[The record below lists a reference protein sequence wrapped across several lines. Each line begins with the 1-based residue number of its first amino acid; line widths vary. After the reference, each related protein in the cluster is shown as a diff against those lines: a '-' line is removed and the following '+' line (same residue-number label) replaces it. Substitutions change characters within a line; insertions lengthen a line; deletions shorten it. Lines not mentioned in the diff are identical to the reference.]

1 MVRGILACWRRP
13 FRGGRDDKGK
23 LGGDEEISVEGKAQA
38 KNQSQRTR
46 GIVALICAQGI
57 DVDCAS
63 EGYEQEER
71 EDNREKEEKRRGRRV
86 RFVDWSHPERVE
98 SDQDGPDHFSALP
111 FDCSLKIFSNF
122 DRETLDTMKCVS
134 EHFNSIANDVS
145 LKRIKWK
152 VDGIYIGKFT
162 MAHAFFMKSHTDN
175 ALLACF
181 SIDLP
186 YKNIISKSKWEANT
200 LMRKARNPPAQNL
213 PAPVPPV
220 PVPPVPGL
228 PAPGFPAPGLP
239 VLVLPPPDS
248 QVHGFPPP
256 GLLAPGPPAPVL
268 PALGPPAPGLPAPG
282 LPVPGHPAPVP
293 LAPVLA
299 GQGPLVRGSL
309 VQGLIWETD
318 TLPIPLIVEL
328 KKAMVNYSPTS
339 LAFINI
345 QLDTNTLSELSS
357 ALGNIT
363 VEAISF
369 REIIR
374 FPAEQTEADECI
386 LRLRRLMLQLKV
398 SSIISYRQNAFELLK
413 VFDEGFLKEYA
424 SSQTDV
430 SLTVHGQHRRSAQ
443 STPLRLSSDNW
454 SIVAKFNRLILPTL
468 IVDTKWLLEIF
479 LMRLNSVNDETDYR
493 FGVTTFLTAVQL
505 GIQNTK
511 TVQYLLTPRS
521 GYIVR
526 TDTMNYVFFKIRH
539 SESPVNLMMEASFY
553 MNWTDDDKKTTIRPI
568 SLFYHEY

>member
-1 MVRGILACWRRP
+1 MVRGILACW
-13 FRGGRDDKGK
+13 
-23 LGGDEEISVEGKAQA
+23 EISVEGKAQA

-339 LAFINI
+339 LAFINAV
-345 QLDTNTLSELSS
+345 QLGAFSDSTGYQYVVGAILSS
-357 ALGNIT
+357 W
-363 VEAISF
+363 
-369 REIIR
+369 
-374 FPAEQTEADECI
+374 
-386 LRLRRLMLQLKV
+386 LRRLMLQLKV

-539 SESPVNLMMEASFY
+539 SESPVNLMMEAKNDHSA
-553 MNWTDDDKKTTIRPI
+553 DIAI
-568 SLFYHEY
+568 LS